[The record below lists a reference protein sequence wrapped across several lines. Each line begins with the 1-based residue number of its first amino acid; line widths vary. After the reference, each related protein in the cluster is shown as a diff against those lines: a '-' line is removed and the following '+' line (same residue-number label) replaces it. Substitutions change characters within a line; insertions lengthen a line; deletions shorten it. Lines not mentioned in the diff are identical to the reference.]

1 MSKKMNGFKRTLMAA
16 VCAAS
21 VMATAI
27 PVSAAEMVDP
37 AVIAQLEDSI
47 SVAAS
52 CSCKKELL
60 LMSRQCSKIDD
71 NSHWAVYTFKY
82 ECVHGMSTE
91 TDTVR
96 ESHSYAGY
104 GRDEH
109 VQGQQKHVY
118 YAACIGNGCSHEKS
132 QTVNCYGD
140 VNGGSHTLP

>member
-52 CSCKKELL
+52 CNCALEWSV
-60 LMSRQCSKIDD
+60 MSRQYSWIDG
-71 NSHWAVYTFKY
+71 STHMAYY
-82 ECVHGMSTE
+82 MLYSECIHGLHRKNDE
-91 TDTVR
+91 VK
-96 ESHSYAGY
+96 ESHSYGSYIDGGHIANSQRHKFYKECVCGDRSGGIEITCYAG
-104 GRDEH
+104 
-109 VQGQQKHVY
+109 Q
-118 YAACIGNGCSHEKS
+118 
-132 QTVNCYGD
+132 
-140 VNGGSHTLP
+140 NGGIHAVP

>member
-52 CSCKKELL
+52 CSCTLEWEI
-60 LMSRQCSKIDD
+60 MSRQCSRIDG
-71 NSHWAVYTFKY
+71 STHMAYY
-82 ECVHGMSTE
+82 MLYSECAHGIHRKNE
-91 TDTVR
+91 EIR
-96 ESHSYAGY
+96 ENHSYGAYSDG
-104 GRDEH
+104 GH
-109 VQGQQKHVY
+109 IVGTTKHRFY
-118 YAACIGNGCSHEKS
+118 KACACGNKTGEKEIS
-132 QTVNCYGD
+132 CMGEQ
-140 VNGGSHTLP
+140 NGGAHAVP